1 MSETNPLPFALI
13 VVDVQQGF
21 DDSVHWGPRNNPDC
35 ETNIAVLIEAWREHR
50 QPVVFVRHDST
61 EPDSPL
67 RPGTPGNAFQP
78 YLTGTPD
85 LLVSK
90 SVNSAFYGAPDL
102 HAWLQQRDIR
112 DIAVCGITTNHCC
125 ETTARM
131 AANLGYNVY
140 FVLDATHTHDRRAL
154 DGTTLKA
161 DHIATVTA
169 ANLQDE
175 FAEVITTQEAV
186 HLVIA

>member
-35 ETNIAVLIEAWREHR
+35 ESNIAVLIEAWREHR

-85 LLVSK
+85 SPAEMMRKNPQVSACFAITPDMLGLCGGLE
-90 SVNSAFYGAPDL
+90 STGSGAEGK
-102 HAWLQQRDIR
+102 Q
-112 DIAVCGITTNHCC
+112 
-125 ETTARM
+125 
-131 AANLGYNVY
+131 
-140 FVLDATHTHDRRAL
+140 VL
-154 DGTTLKA
+154 
-161 DHIATVTA
+161 
-169 ANLQDE
+169 
-175 FAEVITTQEAV
+175 
-186 HLVIA
+186 

>member
-1 MSETNPLPFALI
+1 MSETKPLPFALI

-50 QPVVFVRHDST
+50 QPVLFVRHDST

-78 YLTGTPD
+78 FLTGTPD
-85 LLVSK
+85 LLVCK
-90 SVNSAFYGAPDL
+90 SVNSAFYGEPDL
-102 HAWLQQRDIR
+102 HAWLQQRGIR

-186 HLVIA
+186 YLAIA